1 MRMIAALL
9 MSVVLSGPALAETCW
24 FEAPSGDRLTFLD
37 NGENEVVRQYA
48 DGQTET
54 CLLGH
59 ADDGAAKLW
68 CEFETRTES
77 GLTELSEGLSAF
89 GATWRPSC
97 DTADAGI

>member
-54 CLLGH
+54 CVTGH
-59 ADDGAAKLW
+59 ADDGATKIW
-68 CEFETRTES
+68 CDFETKTES
-77 GLTELSEGLSAF
+77 IVTSITAAIEAFQTE
-89 GATWRPSC
+89 WRRTC
-97 DTADAGI
+97 R